1 MQTGYNELD
10 KIIEINKGDLIIVA
24 ARPAMG
30 KTSFVSNV
38 ANYVLNKENET
49 VLFLGLEELKEKIE
63 KRIIVAN
70 ENIEIE
76 KIDSFIQHNDTELK
90 LSKDDVNRI
99 IHGINYF
106 EDLPIYI
113 YQYEEGAHI
122 DTVCSVIKNL
132 NKERNLGLIIIDY
145 FQCIRCNSKL
155 LPNRE
160 DEITEIL
167 RRLKLLAEELNVP
180 IIITSQLPR
189 KIEKRDDKR
198 PLIEDFTS
206 SPKRINY
213 YVDKVLFIYRD
224 SYYNKN
230 NKSNLTEIIVA
241 NNKNGKTGTVELER
255 IPKYLKFV
263 NTKLNRS

>member
-63 KRIIVAN
+63 KR
-70 ENIEIE
+70 
-76 KIDSFIQHNDTELK
+76 
-90 LSKDDVNRI
+90 
-99 IHGINYF
+99 
-106 EDLPIYI
+106 
-113 YQYEEGAHI
+113 
-122 DTVCSVIKNL
+122 
-132 NKERNLGLIIIDY
+132 
-145 FQCIRCNSKL
+145 
-155 LPNRE
+155 
-160 DEITEIL
+160 
-167 RRLKLLAEELNVP
+167 
-180 IIITSQLPR
+180 
-189 KIEKRDDKR
+189 DDKR
-198 PLIEDFTS
+198 PLMEDFTS

-241 NNKNGKTGTVELER
+241 NNKNGKTGTVELEW